1 MRPGCLLFFQIVF
14 LLSGFRVLAQRNIP
28 ANELESAY
36 GIFPAMEIKKIAGDF
51 YRNGTDPKAVEKI
64 TGTGSAVIS
73 YNRAVKERF
82 YWGASVFY
90 DKATISYNNMPELR
104 DWYVFGLLLN
114 AKYNYVFDARFH
126 MYSGL
131 SAGYAGSWTKKAGI
145 KDHHDAIAFQARVIG
160 LRFGARVGV
169 FAELGFGYEGILK
182 AGVSIHF

>member
-14 LLSGFRVLAQRNIP
+14 LLSGLRVLAQRNVSS
-28 ANELESAY
+28 NELESAY
-36 GIFPAMEIKKIAGDF
+36 GIFPVMEIKAIAGDF
-51 YRNGTDPKAVEKI
+51 YRSGTNPKAVEKV

-73 YNRAVKERF
+73 YNRSVKERF

-90 DKATISYNNMPELR
+90 DKATIKYRNMPEAM

-114 AKYNYVFDARFH
+114 AKYNYVFDPRFH

-131 SAGYAGSWTKKAGI
+131 SAGYAGSRTKKAGV
-145 KDHHDAIAFQARVIG
+145 KDHHDAIAFQARIIG
-160 LRFGARVGV
+160 LRFGAMVGV

>member
-90 DKATISYNNMPELR
+90 DKATIGYSNMPELR
-104 DWYVFGLLLN
+104 DWYVLGLMLN

-131 SAGYAGSWTKKAGI
+131 SAGYAGSWAQKAGI